1 MLSGK
6 KTTQDRPLSPS
17 HEHYLRSIWE
27 VRTRQGYARLTDV
40 ARELGIT
47 TATLSVGLKPLEARE
62 LISHDEHRFLVLTA
76 AGERFAREV
85 HHRYTVLRTFLEEV
99 LGIEPSVAEREAC
112 LIEHDI
118 SAHTAE
124 RFVDLLKMMRED
136 SAVRELFHERF
147 SRYHRT
153 CSPSDACSTC
163 GLSCLVPVPRS

>member
-6 KTTQDRPLSPS
+6 KSHERPLSPS
-17 HEHYLRSIWE
+17 HEHYLRAIWE

-47 TATLSVGLKPLEARE
+47 SATLSVGLKPLEARE

-76 AGERFAREV
+76 AGERISREV
-85 HHRYTVLRTFLEEV
+85 HHRYPVLRTFLEEV
-99 LGIEPSVAEREAC
+99 LGIEPATAEREAC

-118 SAHTAE
+118 SAHTAD

-136 SAVRELFHERF
+136 SAVREIFHDRL
-147 SRYHRT
+147 SRYHRSCT
-153 CSPSDACSTC
+153 PSEACGTC
-163 GLSCLVPVPRS
+163 GLLCLVPVPRS